1 MSTRTQK
8 SGKKNKNKTKQ
19 KNAHKLSGQL
29 HATIDLVC
37 CDFKRILLKICD
49 LYVTI
54 YTALIYDFK
63 GDQFKA

>member
-8 SGKKNKNKTKQ
+8 SGKKKKQ
-19 KNAHKLSGQL
+19 KNAHKLSEQL
-29 HATIDLVC
+29 HATIHLVC
-37 CDFKRILLKICD
+37 CDFKRIPLKICD